1 MATAARAG
9 AVSAPASVGKACG
22 SGQGTLQRLEQWRL
36 QRSVAPVAAPSGLR
50 HCSVQ
55 QPRRSVLWLQQHLLH
70 RPAALQERP
79 MAPAAPV
86 AALQERPV
94 APATPVAASSSLAGA
109 SCASSSTRCS
119 PAALQERP
127 VLPEPHL
134 LQRPAA
140 LPESPEHLWQ
150 RPAALLERPVAL
162 AAPVAASSSLAG
174 ES

>member
-1 MATAARAG
+1 MPDRCVVSPAVFMTITWSHAAVAAIQERSVALAAAVVAIQAQQLQRPVALAAAGVQQQQFQECPVATAARAG

-94 APATPVAASSSLAGA
+94 APAKPVAPSSSFA
-109 SCASSSTRCS
+109 
-119 PAALQERP
+119 
-127 VLPEPHL
+127 
-134 LQRPAA
+134 
-140 LPESPEHLWQ
+140 
-150 RPAALLERPVAL
+150 
-162 AAPVAASSSLAG
+162 
-174 ES
+174 

>member
-1 MATAARAG
+1 MQRSRSVLSLWQQQLQRSRHVLWLQQQQLQRPVALAAAGVQQQQFQECPVATAARAG

-86 AALQERPV
+86 AALQERPSNTCCSV
-94 APATPVAASSSLAGA
+94 QQPCRRVPSTCCSVQQST
-109 SCASSSTRCS
+109 SCRS
-119 PAALQERP
+119 
-127 VLPEPHL
+127 VL
-134 LQRPAA
+134 
-140 LPESPEHLWQ
+140 
-150 RPAALLERPVAL
+150 
-162 AAPVAASSSLAG
+162 
-174 ES
+174 